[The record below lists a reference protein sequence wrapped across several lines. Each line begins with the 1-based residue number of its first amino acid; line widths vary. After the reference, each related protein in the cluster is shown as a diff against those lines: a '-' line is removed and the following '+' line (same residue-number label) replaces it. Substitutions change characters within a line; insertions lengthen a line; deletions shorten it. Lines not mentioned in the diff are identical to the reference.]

1 MKIRGKGWGMTVI
14 SSEHELS
21 YRERRSER
29 RQVLEDRGEEF
40 AELIMS
46 WVVGEVGRDETA
58 GNNRLG
64 KV

>member
-1 MKIRGKGWGMTVI
+1 MTVI

-29 RQVLEDRGEEF
+29 RQVLEDRGEEV

-46 WVVGEVGRDETA
+46 WVVGEVGQDETA